1 MALTEKL
8 KILDNNIKANQA
20 QYDLDRQAG
29 KISAL
34 SSGDLDK
41 HEYFTGEDLGYKP
54 SVAEQG
60 KFDYCPL
67 SKVFNKALDE
77 KDKKGVLLKRLK
89 NIENKNEDQL
99 KMIKDKVG
107 IKWITNFVEKSL
119 SQEEIAFINEIK
131 SIDKNVKYTKLYF
144 RGGNG
149 VLHDLN
155 NYKTFK
161 ELFREV
167 FKNISIDE
175 TERKQDKFWGDLDNL
190 KKYDASMSKY
200 VELKENVLKNAKK
213 KNYDGKEEIIKR
225 FKNIFFPLFKE
236 NGMETDSGNQQPDIA
251 DTSDLKN
258 KEPKLKSAESIA
270 EKTTIKRQKES
281 DDKQSD
287 TPEHSKNF
295 IDFLNQIKKEQ
306 HNISMSLYKKFFFFL
321 QNTWRN
327 GTNFIQF
334 KK

>member
-1 MALTEKL
+1 M
-8 KILDNNIKANQA
+8 
-20 QYDLDRQAG
+20 
-29 KISAL
+29 
-34 SSGDLDK
+34 
-41 HEYFTGEDLGYKP
+41 
-54 SVAEQG
+54 
-60 KFDYCPL
+60 
-67 SKVFNKALDE
+67 
-77 KDKKGVLLKRLK
+77 
-89 NIENKNEDQL
+89 
-99 KMIKDKVG
+99 
-107 IKWITNFVEKSL
+107 
-119 SQEEIAFINEIK
+119 
-131 SIDKNVKYTKLYF
+131 
-144 RGGNG
+144 
-149 VLHDLN
+149 HDLN

-161 ELFREV
+161 ELFRDV

-306 HNISMSLYKKFFFFL
+306 HNISMSLHKKFFFFL
-321 QNTWRN
+321 QNT
-327 GTNFIQF
+327 
-334 KK
+334 

>member
-1 MALTEKL
+1 M
-8 KILDNNIKANQA
+8 
-20 QYDLDRQAG
+20 
-29 KISAL
+29 
-34 SSGDLDK
+34 
-41 HEYFTGEDLGYKP
+41 
-54 SVAEQG
+54 
-60 KFDYCPL
+60 
-67 SKVFNKALDE
+67 
-77 KDKKGVLLKRLK
+77 
-89 NIENKNEDQL
+89 
-99 KMIKDKVG
+99 
-107 IKWITNFVEKSL
+107 
-119 SQEEIAFINEIK
+119 
-131 SIDKNVKYTKLYF
+131 
-144 RGGNG
+144 
-149 VLHDLN
+149 HDLN

-161 ELFREV
+161 ELFRDV

-306 HNISMSLYKKFFFFL
+306 HNISMSLYKKFFFFFTKHL
-321 QNTWRN
+321 MKWYELYTIQKVKLTKIAISFLE
-327 GTNFIQF
+327 TNF
-334 KK
+334 K